1 MSTLTDARMP
11 RMSDKLAAQE
21 KALKEEAVAVA
32 EEIVAVKKAKKRA
45 GKKN

>member
-21 KALKEEAVAVA
+21 AALKVEAEAVN
-32 EEIVAVKKAKKRA
+32 EEIIAVKKAKKRA
-45 GKKN
+45 IKKN